1 MIYIVY
7 IVYIPQTS
15 LLHDNITLHKNN
27 KYNPLKMLKNE
38 YNAYLPSI
46 KFA

>member
-15 LLHDNITLHKNN
+15 LLHDNITLQKIQSSKNAE
-27 KYNPLKMLKNE
+27 K
-38 YNAYLPSI
+38 
-46 KFA
+46 